1 MISCTDCLQTPLVF
15 DTLWYR
21 EKAVYWRYRYDEQR
35 KKICAEMRESMSKI
49 TESGMSQ
56 SESLIMDYLWK
67 EGTGK
72 TFAQIMAFLGNKAG
86 KEWAKQTV
94 NTFLRRLID
103 KGVVRTESIGRKK
116 VYFAAQTV
124 AEYEKQRTKKLLDD
138 LYEGSIMVF
147 LSALTGGKQ
156 IDEAMA
162 DNLRSL
168 INEGEE
174 QAENDAA
181 NQ

>member
-1 MISCTDCLQTPLVF
+1 
-15 DTLWYR
+15 
-21 EKAVYWRYRYDEQR
+21 
-35 KKICAEMRESMSKI
+35 MSKI

-124 AEYEKQRTKKLLDD
+124 AEYEKQRSCLTICMKGLSWYFCRHSLEESKL
-138 LYEGSIMVF
+138 M
-147 LSALTGGKQ
+147 
-156 IDEAMA
+156 
-162 DNLRSL
+162 RRWL
-168 INEGEE
+168 IIC
-174 QAENDAA
+174 AH
-181 NQ
+181 

>member
-15 DTLWYR
+15 DTLWYH

-103 KGVVRTESIGRKK
+103 
-116 VYFAAQTV
+116 
-124 AEYEKQRTKKLLDD
+124 
-138 LYEGSIMVF
+138 
-147 LSALTGGKQ
+147 
-156 IDEAMA
+156 
-162 DNLRSL
+162 
-168 INEGEE
+168 
-174 QAENDAA
+174 
-181 NQ
+181 